1 MTIRSQGLEE
11 RIQELQHLLGS
22 EDQLPEFREPTLL
35 KDVPSF
41 SSHEIIYDPSGGD
54 DAELE
59 RRIRRNPA

>member
-1 MTIRSQGLEE
+1 MMIRTQGLED
-11 RIQELQHLLGS
+11 RIQELQHLMGRDEQIS
-22 EDQLPEFREPTLL
+22 EFREPTLL

-41 SSHEIIYDPSGGD
+41 SSHEIVNDQIGGA